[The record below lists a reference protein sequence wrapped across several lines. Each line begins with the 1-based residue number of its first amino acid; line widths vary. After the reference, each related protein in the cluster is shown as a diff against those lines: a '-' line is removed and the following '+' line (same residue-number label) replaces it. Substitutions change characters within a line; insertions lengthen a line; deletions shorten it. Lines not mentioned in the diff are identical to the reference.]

1 MKTLRM
7 VFLFILLLTVSAC
20 NFLTTSD
27 SSEKVEAEKETV
39 DKSSE
44 ETTKEVL
51 FQEGT
56 YKWEKDGEILGGLDI
71 TDPKADSFT
80 FMLQAYDGENIG
92 ELSGIAQVNG
102 EMASFTHAENA
113 ECKVSFGW
121 KEDRLTIDTS
131 EVCESLNE
139 SQVSFTGV
147 YTKIEV
153 GTSASP
159 TEENVEAEAEEASWQ
174 EALYIDPA
182 FDRGNL
188 SISNVTNDSF
198 QFTID
203 VSSGGNDGELKGTA
217 TINGNEATFQD
228 TEDPACSGTFIQS
241 NDVVTFIEDSCLN
254 YHDAAVGFN
263 GDYTMTDQEPA
274 EAAETASCEKA
285 PFHSDLLQFAE
296 QGHLKDASIFLGM
309 SEEALK
315 KLKPSMTYDEAF
327 YEGTPGFYDDNYAY
341 LTANDKVSDLR
352 YNALSEGPA
361 IPYTEVVCQFG
372 EPDEVVFNELDS
384 EYLHVYHAGE
394 NKLSFVSDSK
404 EGAIKAV
411 VLQPMTVQ

>member
-7 VFLFILLLTVSAC
+7 VFLFTLLLTVSAC

-39 DKSSE
+39 DKSSGE
-44 ETTKEVL
+44 AVKEVL
-51 FQEGT
+51 FKEGT

-80 FMLQAYDGENIG
+80 FMLQAYDGQNVG

-102 EMASFTHAENA
+102 EMASFTHAENT

-131 EVCESLNE
+131 EACESLNE
-139 SQVSFTGV
+139 NPVSFTGV

-153 GTSASP
+153 GNSSTS
-159 TEENVEAEAEEASWQ
+159 TEEKTTGEEANWQ
-174 EALYIDPA
+174 EALYIDPT
-182 FDRGNL
+182 FDQGKL
-188 SISNVTNDSF
+188 TISNVTKESF
-198 QFTID
+198 EFNFDI
-203 VSSGGNDGELKGTA
+203 SSGDQVGELTGTA
-217 TINGNEATFQD
+217 TIDGSEATFKD
-228 TEDPACSGTFIQS
+228 PEDPACSGTFVLS
-241 NDVVTFIEDSCLN
+241 DDVISFVEDSCLN

-263 GDYTMTDQEPA
+263 GEYALSDEKPLATN
-274 EAAETASCEKA
+274 ETASCEKA

-296 QGHLKDASIFLGM
+296 QGHLKDASIFLGL

-315 KLKPSMTYDEAF
+315 KLKPSMTYDEAL
-327 YEGTPGFYDDNYAY
+327 YEGTPGFYDDSYSY
-341 LTANDKVSDLR
+341 LTADEKVSDLR

-361 IPYTEVVCQFG
+361 VPYAEVVCQFG
-372 EPDEVVFNELDS
+372 EPDEVVFNELNS
-384 EYLHVYHAGE
+384 EYLHVYYAGE
-394 NKLSFVSDSK
+394 NKLSFVSNSK

-411 VLQPMTVQ
+411 ELQTMTVQ

>member
-7 VFLFILLLTVSAC
+7 VFLFVLLLTVSAC

-27 SSEKVEAEKETV
+27 SSEKVEAEKEAV
-39 DKSSE
+39 DKSST
-44 ETTKEVL
+44 ETATEVL

-80 FMLQAYDGENIG
+80 FMLQAYDGQNVG

-102 EMASFTHAENA
+102 EIASFTHAENA

-131 EVCESLNE
+131 EACENLNE
-139 SQVSFTGV
+139 NPVSFTGV

-153 GTSASP
+153 GNSSSP
-159 TEENVEAEAEEASWQ
+159 TEENTTEEANWQ
-174 EALYIDPA
+174 EALYINPT
-182 FDRGNL
+182 FEQGTL
-188 SISNVTNDSF
+188 SLSNVTKESF
-198 QFTID
+198 EFTFDIRNGD
-203 VSSGGNDGELKGTA
+203 QIGELKGTA
-217 TINGNEATFQD
+217 TINGNEATFED
-228 TEDPACSGTFIQS
+228 SEDPACSGTFVLSDDGIS
-241 NDVVTFIEDSCLN
+241 FIEDTCLN

-263 GDYTMTDQEPA
+263 GEYALSNEKPTATN
-274 EAAETASCEKA
+274 ETASCDKA
-285 PFHSDLLQFAE
+285 PFHSELLQFAE

-315 KLKPSMTYDEAF
+315 KLKPSMTFDEAL
-327 YEGTPGFYDDNYAY
+327 YEGTPGFYDDSYSY
-341 LTANDKVSDLR
+341 LTADEKISNLR

-361 IPYTEVVCQFG
+361 VPYAEVVCQFG

-384 EYLHVYHAGE
+384 EYLHVYYAGE

-411 VLQPMTVQ
+411 ALQTMTVQ